1 MYLLSQGM
9 ATVRSTFSLSLE
21 FRSASE
27 ENLITD
33 NARYKEPVPIPG
45 PGHNKLGQGP
55 GKGPG
60 QKLGQGKVKGEVERR
75 KGLWAMGNAQGGNE
89 NGTMAF
95 DEKHGTSG
103 KGDGQR
109 AMSKWP

>member
-33 NARYKEPVPIPG
+33 NDNLTKFIWVKNYAKTYKSRNITAMYVKYKYKRARIVRKKSTKRE
-45 PGHNKLGQGP
+45 
-55 GKGPG
+55 
-60 QKLGQGKVKGEVERR
+60 VKNPPNI
-75 KGLWAMGNAQGGNE
+75 LASQAMVI
-89 NGTMAF
+89 
-95 DEKHGTSG
+95 
-103 KGDGQR
+103 
-109 AMSKWP
+109 